1 MSRIFSAVK
10 ALQFFT
16 VLVTSFFIAT
26 VSAQVKPLDPPQP
39 VPGDGTI
46 EVLEF
51 FAYGCGGCAA
61 VEPALEIWSKTL
73 PPDVKFRRV
82 PSGFNLLNIDDI
94 SLFYT
99 LEAMGKLEVLHSKIF
114 DAAHTERVMLGHRP
128 TLLKWLE
135 KNGVDTEQY
144 ETIEKSFSVQSKMMR
159 GRGLASQYKV
169 TLTPTLVINGRYHAN
184 FTGSPLDFLN
194 NTVNRLIDDVRR
206 QNAPQQANK
215 NASTKKAP
223 PPKAAALKATAP
235 KANAAPVPASGK

>member
-1 MSRIFSAVK
+1 MSRIFLTAK

-39 VPGDGTI
+39 VSDDGTI

-61 VEPALEIWSKTL
+61 VEPALEIWSKAL

-99 LEAMGKLEVLHSKIF
+99 LEAMGKLDALHSKIF

-135 KNGVDTEQY
+135 KKGVDTKQY
-144 ETIEKSFSVQSKMMR
+144 ETIEKSFSVQSKIMR
-159 GRGLASQYKV
+159 GRGLANQYKI
-169 TLTPTLVINGRYHAN
+169 TTTPTLVVNGRFQVN
-184 FTGSPLDFLN
+184 FAGSPLDFLN
-194 NTVNRLIDDVRR
+194 NTVNRLIEDVRR
-206 QNAPQQANK
+206 QNAAQQVK
-215 NASTKKAP
+215 KDASTKKAP
-223 PPKAAALKATAP
+223 PPKAAAPKATAP
-235 KANAAPVPASGK
+235 KVNAASVPVSGK